1 MPGMSNVIQNLEWW
15 VGLTDVLLPF
25 LLIFTIIFAIMQ
37 KFKFLGEGRKNFN
50 IMVALIIGLLVV
62 IPHLN
67 GTYPTDKDVVNIIN
81 QAIPNISILL
91 VAIIMLLL
99 LVGIWGVEINW
110 AGSSLPGVLAFLSF
124 LAVVLIF
131 SSAVWPNWQWP
142 NWLWWLRDTAT
153 QSTIIVILVFAI
165 LIWFIT
171 KEPSK
176 TDQSGLVKNFFSSFR
191 DMWKK

>member
-1 MPGMSNVIQNLEWW
+1 MPYFDYAIQELEWL
-15 VGLTDVLLPF
+15 GLTDVILPF

-50 IMVALIIGLLVV
+50 VMIALIIGLLVV
-62 IPHLN
+62 VPHIN
-67 GTYPTDKDVVNIIN
+67 GTYPPEKDVVVIMNE
-81 QAIPNISILL
+81 AIPNVSILL
-91 VAIIMLLL
+91 IAIIMLLL

-124 LAVVLIF
+124 IAVALIF
-131 SSAVWPNWQWP
+131 SNAVWPNWLWP
-142 NWLWWLRDTAT
+142 DWLWWLRDSAT
-153 QSTIIVILVFAI
+153 QSTIVIILVFAV

-176 TDQSGLVKNFFSSFR
+176 PEQSGLVHNFFNSFR